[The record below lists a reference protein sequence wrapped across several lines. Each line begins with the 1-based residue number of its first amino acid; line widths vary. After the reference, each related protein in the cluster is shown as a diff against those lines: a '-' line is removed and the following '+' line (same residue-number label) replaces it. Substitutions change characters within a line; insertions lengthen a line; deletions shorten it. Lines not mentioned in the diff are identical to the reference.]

1 MVSRELARVK
11 HEDLSRARSHSESF
25 TEVDMED
32 DKIIGSWKTTPTK
45 DDSIPSI
52 LSSTCQMCVD
62 VVNHTAAI
70 TAQEED
76 EEQQDNTGSLSLMLN
91 MKSSRRSGNNSR
103 ES

>member
-32 DKIIGSWKTTPTK
+32 DEIIDIWKTTPTEN
-45 DDSIPSI
+45 DSIPSI
-52 LSSTCQMCVD
+52 LSSTCHMCVD